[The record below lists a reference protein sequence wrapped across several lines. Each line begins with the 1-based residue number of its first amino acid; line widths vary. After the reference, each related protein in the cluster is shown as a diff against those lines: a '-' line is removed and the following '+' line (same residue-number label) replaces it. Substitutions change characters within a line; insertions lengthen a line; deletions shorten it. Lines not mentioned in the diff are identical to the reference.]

1 MSLSSYSPDNAAPEI
16 GLPAVEMVVLN
27 NVGSQ
32 HAIQAPPAN
41 AAIPHTI
48 EPAPTSASPAP
59 DSGAQPLSKKA
70 QKKLAK
76 AAYIAERK
84 KERRAAE
91 KERRKEKK
99 RLLAEKLAAGELDP
113 EEEAELQKRKRQR
126 TDKGP
131 RTFFN
136 ARVVVDLGFDEMMT
150 ENEVKSLTSQLAYT
164 YSANRKAEHP
174 FSSLLFTSLNGRTLE
189 RMDATNNAAYKRW
202 VGAEWWAEGYERLW
216 ANTEDAQRQE
226 DDAESSR
233 ERVKDGQGEAAA
245 QDDDAV
251 GASRST
257 KAKGH
262 AKAAQDTVVY
272 LTADADDELT
282 ELKEGETYIIGG
294 IVDHNRYKNL
304 CLNKSKEHNIRSAR
318 LPIGTY
324 LSELR
329 TRKVL
334 TVNQTFEILLKWVDT
349 RDWEQ
354 ALYSVIPKRKFNTEG
369 RRRGGG
375 GSSKGGESADEH
387 GSSDGEGGEPG
398 AVDAGG
404 NAEGEAEEVQVLDVA
419 ALEEEVDL
427 PPPQEDTMVVEQ
439 TNAERQ

>member
-1 MSLSSYSPDNAAPEI
+1 MSQAAPNDASSNLPSNRAVNAAQAQPED
-16 GLPAVEMVVLN
+16 
-27 NVGSQ
+27 
-32 HAIQAPPAN
+32 AP
-41 AAIPHTI
+41 
-48 EPAPTSASPAP
+48 EPAQQPASPAP
-59 DSGAQPLSKKA
+59 AVPSQPQPLSKKA

-76 AAYIAERK
+76 AAYISERK

-99 RLLAEKLAAGELDP
+99 RLLAEKRAAGELDA
-113 EEEAELQKRKRQR
+113 EEAELQRRKRQR

-131 RTFFN
+131 RTPFD
-136 ARVVVDLGFDEMMT
+136 ARVVVDLGFDDMMT

-164 YSANRKAEHP
+164 YSANRKAERP
-174 FSSLLFTSLNGRTLE
+174 FSSLLFTSLNGRTLA

-216 ANTEDAQRQE
+216 EAREQDMNAHGEGLITHDCEGEEATPE
-226 DDAESSR
+226 R
-233 ERVKDGQGEAAA
+233 ERPEE
-245 QDDDAV
+245 
-251 GASRST
+251 T
-257 KAKGH
+257 KR
-262 AKAAQDTVVY
+262 AKARARSQAAKDTVIY

-304 CLNKSKEHNIRSAR
+304 CLNKSREHEIRSAR

-324 LSELR
+324 LSEMR

-334 TVNQTFEILLKWVDT
+334 TVNQTFEILLKWVET

-354 ALYSVIPKRKFNTEG
+354 ALYSVIPKRKFNAEG

-375 GSSKGGESADEH
+375 GSSKGGQ
-387 GSSDGEGGEPG
+387 SSDEG
-398 AVDAGG
+398 D
-404 NAEGEAEEVQVLDVA
+404 AEEWGCASRRCCRFGGRVGA
-419 ALEEEVDL
+419 AANM
-427 PPPQEDTMVVEQ
+427 PSF
-439 TNAERQ
+439 RG

>member
-1 MSLSSYSPDNAAPEI
+1 MSEAAAPETT
-16 GLPAVEMVVLN
+16 PVASSEAVETSTSHSALASAESP
-27 NVGSQ
+27 GSSTPN
-32 HAIQAPPAN
+32 AEPP
-41 AAIPHTI
+41 
-48 EPAPTSASPAP
+48 S
-59 DSGAQPLSKKA
+59 QPLSKKA

-99 RLLAEKLAAGELDP
+99 RLLAEKRAAGELDP
-113 EEEAELQKRKRQR
+113 EEEAELRERERKRQKLE
-126 TDKGP
+126 KGP
-131 RTFFN
+131 RTPFN

-174 FSSLLFTSLNGRTLE
+174 FSSLLFTSLNGRTLT
-189 RMDATNNAAYKRW
+189 RMNATNNAAYKRW
-202 VGAEWWAEGYERLW
+202 VGAEWWTEGYERLW
-216 ANTEDAQRQE
+216 RAKEGDDKQSEDQTQERTPHEGEGDATTLEGANAGQTRRRSKAREP
-226 DDAESSR
+226 SR
-233 ERVKDGQGEAAA
+233 AA
-245 QDDDAV
+245 QD
-251 GASRST
+251 S
-257 KAKGH
+257 
-262 AKAAQDTVVY
+262 VVY

-304 CLNKSKEHNIRSAR
+304 CLNKSKEHQIRSAR

-324 LSELR
+324 LAEMR

-334 TVNQTFEILLKWVDT
+334 TVNQTFEILLKWVET

-354 ALYSVIPKRKFNTEG
+354 ALYSVIPKRKFNPNG

-375 GSSKGGESADEH
+375 GSSKGAESTDEDEDL
-387 GSSDGEGGEPG
+387 DGEGED
-398 AVDAGG
+398 VDAPEKG
-404 NAEGEAEEVQVLDVA
+404 AGENEEAKVIDVA
-419 ALEEEVDL
+419 ALEDDTASQPALELPDDQNESMEV
-427 PPPQEDTMVVEQ
+427 EGV
-439 TNAERQ
+439 AR

>member
-1 MSLSSYSPDNAAPEI
+1 MSDTTAPGESSVASQATQADASAQQTAVQ
-16 GLPAVEMVVLN
+16 PA
-27 NVGSQ
+27 S
-32 HAIQAPPAN
+32 A
-41 AAIPHTI
+41 
-48 EPAPTSASPAP
+48 SASPAADTP
-59 DSGAQPLSKKA
+59 SQPLSKKA

-76 AAYIAERK
+76 AAYLAERK

-99 RLLAEKLAAGELDP
+99 RLLAEKRAAGELDP
-113 EEEAELQKRKRQR
+113 EEVAQLQKRKRQR

-164 YSANRKAEHP
+164 YSANRKAENP

-202 VGAEWWAEGYERLW
+202 VGAEWWTEGYERLW
-216 ANTEDAQRQE
+216 KGVEEEQKQHPSTQE
-226 DDAESSR
+226 RKVAMQPENGS
-233 ERVKDGQGEAAA
+233 EAGEATGDNATKRSKALSTSRAA
-245 QDDDAV
+245 
-251 GASRST
+251 
-257 KAKGH
+257 K
-262 AKAAQDTVVY
+262 DTVVY

-304 CLNKSKEHNIRSAR
+304 CLNKSKVQQIRSAR

-334 TVNQTFEILLKWVDT
+334 TVNQTFEILLKWVET
-349 RDWEQ
+349 RNWEQ

-375 GSSKGGESADEH
+375 GSSKGGESVDDQE
-387 GSSDGEGGEPG
+387 SSDDEGAQVG
-398 AVDAGG
+398 AVDAD
-404 NAEGEAEEVQVLDVA
+404 AEGSDESEEVRVLDVA
-419 ALEEEVDL
+419 ALEEEAEQ
-427 PPPQEDTMVVEQ
+427 PWQEREQDT
-439 TNAERQ
+439 TTLDSRTAG

>member
-1 MSLSSYSPDNAAPEI
+1 MSDSALPEAASTAPS
-16 GLPAVEMVVLN
+16 AATDA
-27 NVGSQ
+27 SQ
-32 HAIQAPPAN
+32 
-41 AAIPHTI
+41 
-48 EPAPTSASPAP
+48 ASPANTQMP
-59 DSGAQPLSKKA
+59 QTAESAPASTSPTTDSGAQPLSKKA

-99 RLLAEKLAAGELDP
+99 RLLAERRAAGELDP

-202 VGAEWWAEGYERLW
+202 VGAEWWTDGYERLW
-216 ANTEDAQRQE
+216 SSTDDEQRQG
-226 DDAESSR
+226 DGADSSR
-233 ERVKDGQGEAAA
+233 EGMNEGQGEEMPQGGSGAA
-245 QDDDAV
+245 DA
-251 GASRST
+251 SKPS
-257 KAKGH
+257 KAKGPSR
-262 AKAAQDTVVY
+262 AAQDTVVY

-334 TVNQTFEILLKWVDT
+334 TVNQTFEILLKWVET

-369 RRRGGG
+369 RRRGGA
-375 GSSKGGESADEH
+375 GSSKGGESADER
-387 GSSDGEGGEPG
+387 GSSDSEDEEARAMGVGK
-398 AVDAGG
+398 AQ
-404 NAEGEAEEVQVLDVA
+404 GEAEEVQVLDVA
-419 ALEEEVDL
+419 ALEEEVEL
-427 PPPQEDTMVVEQ
+427 PSPQEDVMAVEQ
-439 TNAERQ
+439 TNADEQ

>member
-1 MSLSSYSPDNAAPEI
+1 MKSESAESLLPTAGAPHPEDRAVQVTPQT
-16 GLPAVEMVVLN
+16 GVASDVPA
-27 NVGSQ
+27 GTDT
-32 HAIQAPPAN
+32 P
-41 AAIPHTI
+41 
-48 EPAPTSASPAP
+48 
-59 DSGAQPLSKKA
+59 PLSKKA

-76 AAYIAERK
+76 AAYFEERK

-99 RLLAEKLAAGELDP
+99 RLLAEQRPAGEPD
-113 EEEAELQKRKRQR
+113 AEDEQRDRKRQK

-131 RTFFN
+131 RVFFG
-136 ARVVVDLGFDEMMT
+136 ARVVVDLGFDEKMT

-174 FSSLLFTSLNGRTLE
+174 FSSLLFTSLDGRTLT

-202 VGAEWWAEGYERLW
+202 VGAEWWTEGYERLW
-216 ANTEDAQRQE
+216 
-226 DDAESSR
+226 DDKFEETQAGAASVEGETTVVR
-233 ERVKDGQGEAAA
+233 DEGEAGRNRTTSDVTRSSKKREPSRAA
-245 QDDDAV
+245 
-251 GASRST
+251 
-257 KAKGH
+257 KE
-262 AKAAQDTVVY
+262 TVVY
-272 LTADADDELT
+272 LTADSEDELA

-304 CLNKSKEHNIRSAR
+304 CLDKSKEHHIRSAR

-334 TVNQTFEILLKWVDT
+334 TVNQTFEILLKWVET

-354 ALYSVIPKRKFNTEG
+354 ALYSVIPKRKFNAGG

-375 GSSKGGESADEH
+375 GASSKGGESVDEDEGEEAEE
-387 GSSDGEGGEPG
+387 GSGG
-398 AVDAGG
+398 AVD
-404 NAEGEAEEVQVLDVA
+404 GEVIFDTEAKVIDVA
-419 ALEEEVDL
+419 ALEAGDPTQVPQRGQSKTMDVD
-427 PPPQEDTMVVEQ
+427 ETSGK
-439 TNAERQ
+439 